1 MEVPKMARQPVTDAS
16 EVPEDAQFELP
27 DSNEYHPAADK
38 TAGVARH
45 ESVPD
50 DVSAFLEEM
59 NASKEFVCTLYR
71 IRDGKKELVNKFR
84 NQIPDNHET
93 GIKYGPGD
101 YLSFFSWT
109 VPNRKTPDT
118 RKILFSVS
126 DDYTVPHRQYLD
138 RLRTE
143 NVAPVA
149 PQQNI
154 SDAIDIFAKIAP
166 LVGGGKSD
174 SSMILEMVRENNAT
188 TRELFK
194 EIRDEMKED
203 RRRTDDKFDKLLTS
217 LSNRETVKP
226 KTLLEQLEEMRA
238 MKTVLAEIG
247 SDAPADNRPVWLQ
260 VVDSIGDKVAP
271 LLDALSKGGIRA
283 KVAEGQ
289 LKQGLQTDLG
299 RRLLADREQ
308 QKLFLSNMLEKAET
322 TEAKAGVLKLAQNL
336 KIQVPENLQ
345 P

>member
-1 MEVPKMARQPVTDAS
+1 MSRPVTDLS
-16 EVPEDAQFELP
+16 DIPEDAEFVLP
-27 DSNEYHPAADK
+27 GSDEYHPAAEK
-38 TAGVARH
+38 PAAVARH

-50 DVSAFLEEM
+50 DVSAFFEEM
-59 NASKEFVCTLYR
+59 NSAKEYVCTLYR
-71 IRDGKKELVNKFR
+71 VRDGKKELVSKFR

-101 YLSFFSWT
+101 YLSIFSWT

-118 RKILFSVS
+118 RKIPFSIS
-126 DDYTVPHRQYLD
+126 EDYALPHRQYID
-138 RLRTE
+138 RLRAE
-143 NVAPVA
+143 NVSPVA

-154 SDAIDIFAKIAP
+154 ADAIDIFAKIAP

-203 RRRTDDKFDKLLTS
+203 RRRTDDKFDKLLNS
-217 LSNRETVKP
+217 LANRETVKP
-226 KTLLEQLEEMRA
+226 KTLLEQLEEMKA
-238 MKTVLAEIG
+238 MKTIFAEIG
-247 SDAPADNRPVWLQ
+247 SDTPADNRPVWLQ

-271 LLDALSKGGIRA
+271 LLDALAKGGFRA
-283 KVAEGQ
+283 TVAEGQ
-289 LKQGLQTDLG
+289 VRKGLQTDLG
-299 RRLLADREQ
+299 RKLLADREQ
-308 QKLFLSNMLEKAET
+308 QKLFLSDMLSKAQT
-322 TEAKAGVLKLAQNL
+322 PEAKAGVLKLAQNL

-345 P
+345 A

>member
-1 MEVPKMARQPVTDAS
+1 MSRRPITDLS
-16 EVPEDAQFELP
+16 DIPEEAEFALP
-27 DSNEYHPAADK
+27 GSDEYHPAAEK
-38 TAGVARH
+38 PAAVARH

-50 DVSAFLEEM
+50 DVSAFFEEM
-59 NASKEFVCTLYR
+59 NSAKEYVCTLYR
-71 IRDGKKELVNKFR
+71 VRDGKKELVSKFR

-101 YLSFFSWT
+101 YLSIFSWT

-118 RKILFSVS
+118 RKIPFSIS
-126 DDYTVPHRQYLD
+126 EDYAIPHRQYLD
-138 RLRTE
+138 RLRAE
-143 NVAPVA
+143 NVSPVA

-154 SDAIDIFAKIAP
+154 ADAIDIFAKIAP

-203 RRRTDDKFDKLLTS
+203 RRRTDDKFDKLLNS
-217 LSNRETVKP
+217 LANRETVKP

-247 SDAPADNRPVWLQ
+247 SDTPADNRPVWLQ

-271 LLDALSKGGIRA
+271 LLDALAKGGFRA
-283 KVAEGQ
+283 TVAEGQ
-289 LKQGLQTDLG
+289 VRKGLQTDLG
-299 RRLLADREQ
+299 RKLLADREQ
-308 QKLFLSNMLEKAET
+308 QKLFLSDMLSKAT
-322 TEAKAGVLKLAQNL
+322 TPEAKAGVLKLAHNL

>member
-1 MEVPKMARQPVTDAS
+1 MSRRPVTDLS
-16 EVPEDAQFELP
+16 DIPEDAEFALP
-27 DSNEYHPAADK
+27 GSDEYHPAAEK
-38 TAGVARH
+38 PVWVARH

-50 DVSAFLEEM
+50 DVTAFFEEM
-59 NASKEFVCTLYR
+59 NSAKEYVCTLYR
-71 IRDGKKELVNKFR
+71 MTDGKRDLVTKFR
-84 NQIPDNHET
+84 NQIPDNHEI
-93 GIKYGPGD
+93 GIKYGPGN
-101 YLSFFSWT
+101 YLSVFSWM

-118 RKILFSVS
+118 RKVLFSIAE
-126 DDYTVPHRQYLD
+126 DYRIPHREYLD
-138 RLRTE
+138 RLATE
-143 NVAPVA
+143 KGSVAA
-149 PQQNI
+149 PQQSI
-154 SDAIDIFAKIAP
+154 ADAIDIFAKIAP

-289 LKQGLQTDLG
+289 LKRGLQTDLG

-322 TEAKAGVLKLAQNL
+322 PEAKAGVLKLAQNL